1 MRRIHLDAYTALI
14 AAMLLAGAIWL
25 LLATLNPRR

>member
-1 MRRIHLDAYTALI
+1 MKRIHLDAYTSLI
-14 AAMLLAGAIWL
+14 AAVLLAGSIWL